1 MLVGGKQGCHLCRT
15 ASLIVSQ
22 SRDPPDGLREALHG
36 MRFVMAGSTDA
47 LVLSL
52 SEVFTEEILI
62 PLAAVVIDYPVAYFP
77 AFPVQTSFLEGEAL
91 DIYTVSFKWITNTSD
106 FTLDFGREHVLLKF
120 SCPQVLASNYA
131 ELSPS
136 IVIRK
141 LKVKFAASLGR
152 IGTCVFVTHRTET
165 LERVAL

>member
-1 MLVGGKQGCHLCRT
+1 
-15 ASLIVSQ
+15 
-22 SRDPPDGLREALHG
+22 
-36 MRFVMAGSTDA
+36 MAETPDA